1 MKLSKLIAVLLTLL
15 LMASLFSACGGEG
28 ENETQ
33 PQATLPGISEPGG
46 TQRPAADTKGED
58 ESSTPADTAKDP
70 AAATKGGASDE
81 QPGKDPGESTG
92 ESKPDKDQTNPS
104 QPNPGQSDPDP
115 SESAASEPAS
125 SGVPSDDSGEDIPVN
140 TTEAPDLTPE
150 DLH

>member
-33 PQATLPGISEPGG
+33 PQATLPGIADPVGS
-46 TQRPAADTKGED
+46 QRPADDSKEGE
-58 ESSTPADTAKDP
+58 ENTPSDTAADP
-70 AAATKGGASDE
+70 AAATKVDASDE